1 MLAETDLPHAAPSN
15 KFLDIRHVVAVA
27 SAKGG
32 VGKSTVTTNLALA
45 LQRGGFSVGI
55 LDADILGPSIPGLLG
70 VPTATRPQ
78 QAADGRIV
86 PPEGHGVK
94 IVSMGM
100 FSADDKP
107 MMLRGPMLGKY
118 LNMFLT
124 GVAWGELDYLLLDL
138 PPGTGDTQLTL
149 GQNFPLSGAI
159 VITTP
164 QAVSARIAQRGAR
177 MFEQMKIP
185 VLGVIENM
193 RTFIC
198 PNCGETTDIFG
209 HGEGERLAERI
220 GAPFLGSLPL
230 DAAIMESG
238 DAGRPIVLAAPDS
251 PATTAFVTIANRL
264 TEGLA
269 GLRGGLEP
277 FRWRWEKDEEAPGRE
292 TPGDGPNGQSSV
304 PAGMRRGDANTLTII
319 WQDGERHDYDLRAL
333 RLACP
338 CARCVDEISGRP
350 LLDPAS
356 VPRDIV
362 PREIH
367 SVGSY
372 AVGIAW
378 SDGHASGI
386 HAFETLRALG
396 ERLAEPRNAD
406 G

>member
-1 MLAETDLPHAAPSN
+1 MIAETEASHPAPAN
-15 KFLDIRHVVAVA
+15 KFKDVRHIVAVA

-45 LQRGGFSVGI
+45 LQHCGFRVGI

-70 VPTATRPQ
+70 VATATRPQ
-78 QAADGRIV
+78 QDAEGRIV

-100 FSADDKP
+100 FSADDRP

-124 GVAWGELDYLLLDL
+124 GVAWGELDFLLLDL

-149 GQNFPLSGAI
+149 GQTFPLSGAI

-164 QAVSARIAQRGAR
+164 QAVSVRIAQRGAR

-185 VLGVIENM
+185 ILGIIENM

-198 PNCGETTDIFG
+198 PNCGEAADIFG
-209 HGEGERLAERI
+209 HGGGERLAERI

-230 DAAIMESG
+230 DAAIMDGG
-238 DAGRPIVLAAPDS
+238 DDGQPIVAAAPDS
-251 PATTAFVTIANRL
+251 RPAKAFITIANRL
-264 TEGLA
+264 AEGLA
-269 GLRGGLEP
+269 GLRDGLEP
-277 FRWRWEKDEEAPGRE
+277 FRWRWEKDEEAPGRDK
-292 TPGDGPNGQSSV
+292 PADGASRGRSV
-304 PAGMRRGDANTLTII
+304 PAGLRRRDAKTLTIL
-319 WQDGERHDYDLRAL
+319 WEDGERHDFDVRAL

-338 CARCVDEISGRP
+338 CARCIDEMSGRP

-356 VPRDIV
+356 VPQDIV

-367 SVGSY
+367 SVGAY
-372 AVGIAW
+372 AIGIGW

-386 HAFETLRALG
+386 YAFETLRALG
-396 ERLAEPRNAD
+396 ERTARQRDVDA
-406 G
+406 